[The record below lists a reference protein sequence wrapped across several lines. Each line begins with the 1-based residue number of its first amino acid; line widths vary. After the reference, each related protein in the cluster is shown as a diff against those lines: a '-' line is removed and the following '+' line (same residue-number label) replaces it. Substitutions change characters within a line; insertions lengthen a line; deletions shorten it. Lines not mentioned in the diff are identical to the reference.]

1 MVFSTKI
8 LTMSIHDKFH
18 HTLQKLI
25 EQQGIQTQEELEALM
40 RSLMGK
46 PLPELSKEDMTEQE
60 QARELVWE
68 AQELPIDKGR
78 RRAKKALKLDPDCIE
93 AYEYLG
99 ESYQYY
105 DKRQEYFEKGIEI
118 GRRIFGGDFLK
129 EHKGHFWYVTET
141 RPFMRC
147 LDGLAECYYGPGR
160 TLKAI
165 EVWKEMLEL
174 NPGDNQGV
182 RYALFSALL
191 EVKDLETY
199 HTYRKRYKENTTM
212 TLYPQALY
220 TYLRKGDVA
229 ESRAKLRAAVKAN
242 PHVPPL
248 LLATYPPEEY
258 PYSYMMG
265 SEEEAIIYT
274 HYAWRSWKRLEA
286 AENWLRW
293 NWKG

>member
-1 MVFSTKI
+1 
-8 LTMSIHDKFH
+8 MSIPDKFH
-18 HTLQKLI
+18 HTLKKLI
-25 EQQGIQTQEELEALM
+25 EQQGIQSQAELE
-40 RSLMGK
+40 SLLNSLVGK
-46 PLPELSKEDMTEQE
+46 PLPELAKEDLTTPE

-68 AQELPIDKGR
+68 AQVSIIDKGR
-78 RRAKKALKLDPDCIE
+78 RLAKKALKLDPDCIE

-105 DKRQEYFEKGIEI
+105 YKRQAYFEKGIEI

-129 EHKGHFWYVTET
+129 ANKGHFWHITET
-141 RPFMRC
+141 RPFMRS
-147 LDGLAECYYGPGR
+147 LNSLAECYYAPGR
-160 TLKAI
+160 TGKAI
-165 EVWKEMLEL
+165 EIWKELLEL

-182 RYALFSALL
+182 RYCLLSALL

-199 HTYRKRYKENTTM
+199 HIYHKKYKESSAM

-229 ESRAKLRAAVKAN
+229 ESRTRLRAAVKAN

-248 LLATYPPEEY
+248 LFATYPPQEY

-265 SEEEAIIYT
+265 SKEEAIIYL
-274 HYAWRSWKRLEA
+274 HYGWRSWIWAEGAVEWLKR
-286 AENWLRW
+286 NWM
-293 NWKG
+293 G

>member
-1 MVFSTKI
+1 
-8 LTMSIHDKFH
+8 MSIHDKFH
-18 HTLQKLI
+18 HTLKKLI

-40 RSLMGK
+40 SSLLGK
-46 PLPELSKEDMTEQE
+46 PLPELSKEDMTAEE

-68 AQELPIDKGR
+68 AQELPINKGR
-78 RRAKKALKLDPDCIE
+78 RRAKKALKLYPDCIE

-129 EHKGHFWYVTET
+129 EHKGHFWHIAET
-141 RPFMRC
+141 RSFMRC
-147 LDGLAECYYGPGR
+147 LGGLAECYYDPGQ
-160 TLKAI
+160 TPKAI
-165 EVWKEMLEL
+165 AIWKEMLEL

-182 RYALFSALL
+182 RYALLSALL

-199 HTYRKRYKENTTM
+199 HTYHKKYKEKTTM
-212 TLYPQALY
+212 SLYPQALY

-248 LLATYPPEEY
+248 LFATYPPQEY
-258 PYSYMMG
+258 LYSYVMG
-265 SEEEAIIYT
+265 SEEEAIIYL
-274 HYAWRSWKRLEA
+274 HYAWRSWLLAQGAVEWVKR
-286 AENWLRW
+286 NWQ
-293 NWKG
+293 G